1 MIYKNCEIIFGSDG
15 LIGSELQKVRTKYL
29 FTVSRS
35 INSKKKNHFSG
46 DIRNISFVKKIYRKI
61 KNNGFKKIV
70 IYYLAGHSRIKYNSK
85 KTDIIV
91 KNTVIKLV
99 NILNTFKGANV
110 KIVIASS
117 GSIYKPKKKQLTEK
131 SKINPT
137 NLYSSLKFLE
147 ENIAREF
154 HRNHGT
160 KIIIGR
166 IFSIFSPN
174 ANNFFINDL
183 KKKLLSKNK
192 KIIFYGSG
200 KQGRDYLII
209 NDVCKALKIIS
220 QKGKSDNIYNICS
233 GKYFHLRKIIEF
245 FLLKTGN
252 KKKIVWDKIN
262 KYHENDLFFGSN
274 KKIVNLGF
282 KPKILSYNDFL

>member
-117 GSIYKPKKKQLTEK
+117 GSI
-131 SKINPT
+131 
-137 NLYSSLKFLE
+137 
-147 ENIAREF
+147 
-154 HRNHGT
+154 
-160 KIIIGR
+160 
-166 IFSIFSPN
+166 
-174 ANNFFINDL
+174 
-183 KKKLLSKNK
+183 
-192 KIIFYGSG
+192 
-200 KQGRDYLII
+200 
-209 NDVCKALKIIS
+209 
-220 QKGKSDNIYNICS
+220 
-233 GKYFHLRKIIEF
+233 
-245 FLLKTGN
+245 
-252 KKKIVWDKIN
+252 
-262 KYHENDLFFGSN
+262 
-274 KKIVNLGF
+274 
-282 KPKILSYNDFL
+282 